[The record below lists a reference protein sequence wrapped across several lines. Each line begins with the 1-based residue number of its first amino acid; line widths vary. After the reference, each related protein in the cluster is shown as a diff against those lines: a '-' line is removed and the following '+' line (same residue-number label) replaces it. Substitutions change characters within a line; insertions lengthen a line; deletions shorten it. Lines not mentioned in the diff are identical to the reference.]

1 MKNMPGKSPQV
12 LMLRHVVFPTFII
25 DLEEKV
31 TICISKV
38 INELELYQAVR
49 GRDRGGDS
57 GEVL

>member
-1 MKNMPGKSPQV
+1 
-12 LMLRHVVFPTFII
+12 MLRHVVFPTFII

-31 TICISKV
+31 TIYISKV

-57 GEVL
+57 GEIL